1 MEDLEWAGGIP
12 ALLKVIYHVLS
23 DCPTISGDSIL
34 EIASKATVFNPEII
48 RPWNNPYEKEGGIA
62 VLRGSLAPEGAVV
75 KQSAVPE
82 GAVVKQSAVADSMK
96 VFRGRARIFN
106 QEEEAVK
113 ALFEGKI
120 KEGEVIVIRYEGPR
134 GGPGMREMLAPT
146 AAVAGMGLSN
156 SVALIALIT
165 DGRFSGGTR
174 GPCIGHICPEAA
186 IGGPIALLEEGDII
200 LIDIPARKIDVEL
213 SPAVLK
219 ERREKWQ
226 PLNQDPV
233 YKMVPRSIL
242 SLNPYVPGKPIE
254 EVKRELGISEVIKLA
269 SNENALGA
277 SPKAVQAIQDH
288 LSRIHLY
295 PDGGAWY
302 LKRDLARHLEVSPRG
317 DEAIMGDPSFLM
329 YKIDTQLSQGEVICI
344 PLKNFQMDIFAVLKA
359 ITPRTKLVFISNPN
373 NPTGTIT
380 PKEDMKK
387 LLQKV
392 PSHVL
397 IISDEAYYEYV
408 DDPDYPDTISWIKK
422 GKNIV
427 VLRTFSK
434 IYGLA
439 GLRIGYAVAREKIIS
454 LLNRARPPFNVNS
467 LAQVAA
473 RASLKDKEHLNKSR
487 KLIKEEKE
495 FLYNH
500 LRRLGI
506 SFLPTQAN
514 FILIESGKK
523 TKEII
528 LALLKKGII
537 VRGMEAY
544 NLPHHIRLT
553 IGTREQ
559 NEAFVREFQLLL
571 H

>member
-1 MEDLEWAGGIP
+1 MEN
-12 ALLKVIYHVLS
+12 K
-23 DCPTISGDSIL
+23 
-34 EIASKATVFNPEII
+34 
-48 RPWNNPYEKEGGIA
+48 
-62 VLRGSLAPEGAVV
+62 
-75 KQSAVPE
+75 
-82 GAVVKQSAVADSMK
+82 
-96 VFRGRARIFN
+96 
-106 QEEEAVK
+106 
-113 ALFEGKI
+113 
-120 KEGEVIVIRYEGPR
+120 
-134 GGPGMREMLAPT
+134 
-146 AAVAGMGLSN
+146 
-156 SVALIALIT
+156 
-165 DGRFSGGTR
+165 
-174 GPCIGHICPEAA
+174 
-186 IGGPIALLEEGDII
+186 
-200 LIDIPARKIDVEL
+200 
-213 SPAVLK
+213 
-219 ERREKWQ
+219 
-226 PLNQDPV
+226 NQDPV

-302 LKRDLARHLEVSPRG
+302 LKRDLARHLEVSPENIILGNGSDEIVSIITRIFIQRG

>member
-1 MEDLEWAGGIP
+1 MATTSSQGKGGISGS
-12 ALLKVIYHVLS
+12 L
-23 DCPTISGDSIL
+23 CPSGWASI
-34 EIASKATVFNPEII
+34 
-48 RPWNNPYEKEGGIA
+48 
-62 VLRGSLAPEGAVV
+62 RGSCITN
-75 KQSAVPE
+75 K
-82 GAVVKQSAVADSMK
+82 
-96 VFRGRARIFN
+96 
-106 QEEEAVK
+106 
-113 ALFEGKI
+113 GKLNYSEDPMEN
-120 KEGEVIVIRYEGPR
+120 K
-134 GGPGMREMLAPT
+134 
-146 AAVAGMGLSN
+146 
-156 SVALIALIT
+156 
-165 DGRFSGGTR
+165 
-174 GPCIGHICPEAA
+174 
-186 IGGPIALLEEGDII
+186 
-200 LIDIPARKIDVEL
+200 
-213 SPAVLK
+213 
-219 ERREKWQ
+219 
-226 PLNQDPV
+226 NQDPV

-302 LKRDLARHLEVSPRG
+302 LKRDLARHLEVSPENIILGNGSDEIVSIITRIFIQRG